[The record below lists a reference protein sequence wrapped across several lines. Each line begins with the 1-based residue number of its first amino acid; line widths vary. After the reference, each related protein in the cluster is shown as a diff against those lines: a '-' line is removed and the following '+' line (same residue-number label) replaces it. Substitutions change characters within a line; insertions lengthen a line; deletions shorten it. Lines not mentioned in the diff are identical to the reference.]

1 MCFHTHT
8 QFLQRSPDPN
18 QPATKEE
25 AKDIQL
31 DIIQVLAKAGTPF
44 EQRIEPHQLE
54 ENIYNQP
61 PLHPSLMALDYE
73 YNFIEAAF
81 LIGWFS
87 E

>member
-1 MCFHTHT
+1 M
-8 QFLQRSPDPN
+8 
-18 QPATKEE
+18 
-25 AKDIQL
+25 
-31 DIIQVLAKAGTPF
+31 LAKAGTPF